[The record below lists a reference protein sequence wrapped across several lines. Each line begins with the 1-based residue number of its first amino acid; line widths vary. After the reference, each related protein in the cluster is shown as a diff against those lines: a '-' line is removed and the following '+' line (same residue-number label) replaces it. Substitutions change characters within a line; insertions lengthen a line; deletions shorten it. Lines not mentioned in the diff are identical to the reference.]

1 MLGYV
6 RCATGDLM
14 VKHHALYQA
23 MYCGLCH
30 SIDRNAGKSL
40 LPFLSYDFVFLAI
53 LRCAATGEQLS
64 TEKQFCLL
72 HPFKNRRKRVKD
84 NVSLCYSA
92 HAALFLTYE
101 KMRDD
106 LLDRDS
112 SFFRKLLVSFWSP
125 FLKRACRRVV
135 RKNSEL
141 APLFS
146 AVQDAVEQGRALE
159 EKKASLDEMCSS
171 FSACL
176 SEIFSFGTEGA
187 VARILS
193 SMGNYLGRFLYTLDA
208 LDDLDQDEKNASF
221 NPLLVRYGTAAE
233 AKKHFEELDLVLSYY
248 VQQMKLGLDLL
259 DGDPE
264 LLAICENI
272 ICLGLSRSAGNV
284 MKPKMEKS
292 E

>member
-6 RCATGDLM
+6 RCATGDLL

-23 MYCGLCH
+23 TYCGLCH
-30 SIDRNAGKSL
+30 SIDRNVGKAL

-53 LRCAATGEQLS
+53 LRCAATGERLS

-72 HPFKNRRKRVKD
+72 HPLKNRRKRVKD
-84 NVSLCYSA
+84 NASLCYSA
-92 HAALFLTYE
+92 QTALFLTYE
-101 KMRDD
+101 KMQDD

-112 SFFRKLLVSFWSP
+112 SFFKKLLLSLWSP
-125 FLKRACRRVV
+125 FLKRACRRVI

-146 AVQDAVEQGRALE
+146 SVQVAMAKGREL
-159 EKKASLDEMCSS
+159 EKKRASLDEMCSS

-176 SEIFSFGTEGA
+176 SEIFSFGTDGD

-193 SMGNYLGRFLYTLDA
+193 SMGDYLGRFLYTLDA
-208 LDDLDQDEKNASF
+208 LDDLDQDEKNSSF
-221 NPLLVRYGTAAE
+221 NPLLTQYGTAIE

-272 ICLGLSRSAGNV
+272 ICLGLSRAAGTV